1 MNSFATVNLQNCA
14 SGCEG
19 NILAPK
25 KIIAVDKRSS
35 KRIWHQIRNA
45 EKGKKGNW
53 KSSTRANIKHTRQIK
68 MP

>member
-14 SGCEG
+14 
-19 NILAPK
+19 LAPK

-53 KSSTRANIKHTRQIK
+53 KSSMRANIKHTRQIK